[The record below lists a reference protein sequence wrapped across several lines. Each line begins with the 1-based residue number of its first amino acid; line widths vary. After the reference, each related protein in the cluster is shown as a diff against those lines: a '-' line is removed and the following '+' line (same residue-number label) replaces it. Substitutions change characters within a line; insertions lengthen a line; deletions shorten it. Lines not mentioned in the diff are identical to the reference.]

1 MPGMGVFEMLSTL
14 KRPLSQLS
22 TELFTADSTDGETR
36 SGAALRL
43 PGSNSVRRVN
53 ATNTPSH
60 CDVRLVKRFSNLKT
74 GHGWKKFMDN
84 T

>member
-1 MPGMGVFEMLSTL
+1 MLSTL
-14 KRPLSQLS
+14 KRPFNQLS

-36 SGAALRL
+36 SEAALRL

-53 ATNTPSH
+53 ATNTPNQ
-60 CDVRLVKRFSNLKT
+60 CDISFVKRFSNLKT
-74 GHGWKKFMDN
+74 GSVWKTFMDN